1 MRAETD
7 YECNRIQIGDDFKMT
22 LFSDGVLE
30 LMDHDSLEEK
40 EIALLELIAGSDGDF
55 ESIKARLNLGNISD
69 APDDIALL
77 TVHRRAP

>member
-1 MRAETD
+1 
-7 YECNRIQIGDDFKMT
+7 MT

-40 EIALLELIAGSDGDF
+40 EVALLELIAGSDGDF
-55 ESIKARLNLGNISD
+55 ESIKARLNLENISD
-69 APDDIALL
+69 APDDFALL